1 MSVKNMEKIN
11 KYKSNNFIKI
21 LIGCAVSIIIS
32 SLSFLVLAIILVN
45 TNVSEEIIP
54 ASVIIISII
63 SLLIGSIISS
73 RKINKKG
80 IINGGAVAVIYIG
93 IIYILS
99 SVTLIG
105 FELNTISILIIISL
119 IISGMIGGIIGV
131 NLDKI

>member
-63 SLLIGSIISS
+63 SS
-73 RKINKKG
+73 
-80 IINGGAVAVIYIG
+80 
-93 IIYILS
+93 
-99 SVTLIG
+99 
-105 FELNTISILIIISL
+105 
-119 IISGMIGGIIGV
+119 MH
-131 NLDKI
+131 